1 MNESRA
7 IITFQARNVNLDSAK
22 KSKEILNKRE
32 FVQDVG
38 EYPVFLMDFRNY
50 LRMIL
55 LQNDGVMAK
64 LGSENIDKN
73 DLVFTRPLR
82 AAFLN

>member
-1 MNESRA
+1 
-7 IITFQARNVNLDSAK
+7 
-22 KSKEILNKRE
+22 
-32 FVQDVG
+32 
-38 EYPVFLMDFRNY
+38 MDFRNY

-82 AAFLN
+82 AAFLNWGPLDPQGLKAALHLSQS